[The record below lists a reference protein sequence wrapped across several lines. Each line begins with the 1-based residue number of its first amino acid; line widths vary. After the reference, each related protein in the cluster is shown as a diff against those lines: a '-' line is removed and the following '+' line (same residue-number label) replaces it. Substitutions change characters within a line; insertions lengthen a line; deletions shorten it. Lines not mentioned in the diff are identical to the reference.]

1 MTVQRLSALDA
12 AFLALENDVQPLHV
26 GSLLV
31 LDGPAPDH
39 DELRADLER
48 RATAMPALR
57 RRVQRVAGGLGRP
70 VWVDDPAV
78 RVGDHVRHA
87 VLAAPGDETEL
98 CAFVARVMEPR
109 LDVTGPLWEMWQVDG
124 LDGGR
129 WALVVK
135 AHHTMVDGFVGTGL
149 LTSLLSGDGPEP
161 APPATRFEL
170 LPAPGA
176 PEVARAA
183 ASWTVSLPYRAGRS
197 LARLVTEPDRVRDR
211 ASRLRAGVRT
221 VAVPDL
227 PPSVLAGPLGR
238 RRLWRWVSY
247 DLDGIEAAAARA
259 GCTVNDVFL
268 AALAGGYRQH
278 LLSHEALGHDTRLR
292 SIVPVSMRTGRD
304 DRRNGNIDAALF
316 VDLPVHESD
325 ARTRLV
331 DVVRQTTTAKRAG
344 VPTSTEALV
353 RAADRVPAPVL
364 DRAARAYVR
373 RGQRR
378 VNVAASNVMGPT
390 APLRVCGRRLLELV
404 PYLPVALEV
413 RTSCGLL
420 SYADRASLAV
430 TADADGCP
438 DLDGLVSAIDASMA
452 ELLALPAADGPG

>member
-1 MTVQRLSALDA
+1 
-12 AFLALENDVQPLHV
+12 
-26 GSLLV
+26 
-31 LDGPAPDH
+31 
-39 DELRADLER
+39 
-48 RATAMPALR
+48 
-57 RRVQRVAGGLGRP
+57 
-70 VWVDDPAV
+70 
-78 RVGDHVRHA
+78 
-87 VLAAPGDETEL
+87 
-98 CAFVARVMEPR
+98 
-109 LDVTGPLWEMWQVDG
+109 MWQVDG

-161 APPATRFEL
+161 AHAPLRIEV

-183 ASWTVSLPYRAGRS
+183 AAWTASLPCRAGRS
-197 LARLVTEPDRVRDR
+197 LARLVTEPDRVRER
-211 ASRLRAGVRT
+211 TRRLRAGVRT

-227 PPSVLAGPLGR
+227 PPNVLAGPLGR

-247 DLDGIEAAAARA
+247 DLPDIEAAAARA

-268 AALAGGYRQH
+268 AALAGGYRRH
-278 LLSHEALGHDTRLR
+278 LRTHAALAHDTRLR

-304 DRRNGNIDAALF
+304 DRRSGNIDAALF
-316 VDLPVHESD
+316 VDLPVHEGD
-325 ARTRLV
+325 ARARLA
-331 DVVRQTTTAKRAG
+331 DVARQTRTAKQVG
-344 VPTSTEALV
+344 VSTSTEALV
-353 RAADRVPAPVL
+353 RAADHVPAPVL

-378 VNVAASNVMGPT
+378 VNVAASNVTGPT
-390 APLRVCGRRLLELV
+390 EPLRVCGRRLLELV

-420 SYADRASLAV
+420 SYADRASLSV

-452 ELLALPAADGPG
+452 ELLALPAADDRG